1 LWKNASPRYQPGF
14 FNRLL
19 ARRVGVEDAL
29 EVAGE
34 LFPLSG
40 LAFPDD
46 GWVPARLAEGGHVA
60 FVAGGIGGE
69 FGLPEVVV
77 SGGCGCE
84 GAVVVAVPEAAVDEN
99 GEAAWTEGDVGFPG
113 EVAAVEA
120 VAEAYGC
127 EGAAHG
133 EFRGGVRAADA
144 GHVGRPLGRGEAVA
158 RGGVGLRRL
167 RFRLFCGCCCH
178 GIA

>member
-1 LWKNASPRYQPGF
+1 MR
-14 FNRLL
+14 
-19 ARRVGVEDAL
+19 VEDVL
-29 EVAGE
+29 ELAGE
-34 LFPLSG
+34 LCWPAG

-46 GWVPARLAEGGHVA
+46 GRVPACLAEGDRVA

-77 SGGCGCE
+77 SGGGGSE
-84 GAVVVAVPEAAVDEN
+84 GAVAVAVPEAAVDED
-99 GEAAWTEGDVGFPG
+99 GEAAWSEADVGLSG
-113 EVAAVEA
+113 EVAAVQA
-120 VAEAYGC
+120 VAEAHGC

-144 GHVGRPLGRGEAVA
+144 GHIGRPLGWGEAVA
-158 RGGVGLRRL
+158 RGGVSLRRL
-167 RFRLFCGCCCH
+167 RFRSFCGCCCH